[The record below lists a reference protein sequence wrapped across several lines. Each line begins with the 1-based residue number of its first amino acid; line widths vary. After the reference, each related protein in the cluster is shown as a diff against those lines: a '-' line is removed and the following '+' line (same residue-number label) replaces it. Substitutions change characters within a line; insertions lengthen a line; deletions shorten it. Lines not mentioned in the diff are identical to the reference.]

1 MQITAFSII
10 KYLNHGEP
18 VRVCWLT
25 QYLAVLQCLEPG
37 LVERIRRSSSPSTLL
52 AAQKAVEQTLEKQRY
67 DRYVKYLEDGEI
79 QEKEKAAE
87 MLKQQLI
94 EKKPSRVKRT
104 VNMDTC
110 SLYIL

>member
-1 MQITAFSII
+1 M
-10 KYLNHGEP
+10 
-18 VRVCWLT
+18 
-25 QYLAVLQCLEPG
+25 
-37 LVERIRRSSSPSTLL
+37 
-52 AAQKAVEQTLEKQRY
+52 EKQRY

-104 VNMDTC
+104 V
-110 SLYIL
+110 I